1 MAQGLEAALVFD
13 LGGELFALP
22 ASDVVKVVELGPL
35 SRLPRLP
42 KAVLGISHHRGRIIT
57 VVDLG
62 TFMLNKPCQ
71 DLAHS
76 RLILLE
82 RNGRQVGLLTGPVD
96 EIVLLAPGSGAAPLK
111 ESGLVARIHVHHGRA
126 LHMVSTDPLLSS
138 IDRLCQSDA
147 PARHAATSVPA
158 GL

>member
-1 MAQGLEAALVFD
+1 MANALEAALVFD

-22 ASDVVKVVELGPL
+22 AADVVKVVELGPL

-42 KAVLGISHHRGRIIT
+42 RAVLGISHHRGRIVT

-62 TFMLNKPCQ
+62 TLLRDRPCT
-71 DLAHS
+71 DLAHA

-82 RNGRQVGLLTGPVD
+82 RNARQVGLLTGSVD
-96 EIVLLAPGSGAAPLK
+96 EMVNFAPGTGAAPLK
-111 ESGLVARIHVHHGRA
+111 DDGLITRIHIHHGRA
-126 LHMVSTDPLLSS
+126 VHMLSTDPLLSS

-147 PARHAATSVPA
+147 PVRHPVSQAA